1 MGTLADSFFRRGNN
15 FLGSRVP
22 LICGAMTWISEPNL
36 VSAVCNA
43 GAFASLAG
51 GNCPPNTL
59 EEQIENTRSLTQAA
73 FGVNV
78 ITISPAYHSQLEML
92 RRNPV
97 PVVIFAGG
105 IPRGDEVEMMKA
117 AGSKVMCFAPALAV
131 AKRMLSYG
139 ADALILE
146 GTEAGGHIGLVGLNV
161 LIQEVLFNFDEALIF
176 VGGGIATGR
185 LCAHLFMM
193 GAAGV
198 QLGTRFAIA
207 EESCAHYQFKQ
218 AVLRADARDA
228 VSPGSIDERLPVVP
242 VRALKNLGLKR
253 FGQLQLDLIGML
265 DQEHID
271 LKDAQGQV
279 EKFWV
284 GALRRAVQDG
294 DVDNG
299 SMMAGQAVGL
309 LKKIES
315 VQEIVDDISQGIE
328 QELQRVKAALN
339 AAEEGMA

>member
-1 MGTLADSFFRRGNN
+1 MSTLTDKFFRRGND
-15 FLGSRVP
+15 FLGTQVP
-22 LICGAMTWISEPNL
+22 VICGAMTWISEPNL

-51 GNCPPNTL
+51 GNCPPDIL
-59 EEQIENTRSLTQAA
+59 ESQIEQTRSLTRAA

-78 ITISPAYHSQLEML
+78 ITISPAYHAQLEML
-92 RRNPV
+92 QRNPV

-105 IPRGDEVEMMKA
+105 IPRGDEIAMMKA

-131 AKRMLSYG
+131 AKRMLNYG
-139 ADALILE
+139 VDALILE

-185 LCAHLFMM
+185 FCAHLFMM

-207 EESCAHYQFKQ
+207 EESCAHYEFKK
-218 AVLRADARDA
+218 AMLRADARDA

-242 VRALKNLGLKR
+242 VRALKNQGLKR

-265 DQEHID
+265 NQSHID
-271 LKDAQGQV
+271 LKDAQVQV
-279 EKFWV
+279 EKFWI

-309 LKKIES
+309 LKKVET
-315 VQEIVDDISQGIE
+315 VQEIIDDLSRGVE
-328 QELQRVKAALN
+328 LELQKVKTLL
-339 AAEEGMA
+339 M